1 MEEPLIEAV
10 KHGDAAAVQALI
22 DSGIDVNLHGKEQKW
37 TPLSHAA
44 GSGNLAMV
52 KLLVERGGADV
63 TLTGCDN
70 RTPYDIALAAGR
82 SAVARYLA
90 DAEALASGRPRA
102 PRPYCRAYHLRAL
115 REFAIWTENGPSG
128 EDDDTVVFV
137 HQDLT
142 VTRSMF
148 HGEDV
153 VMGDV
158 SPQWH
163 AFCRD
168 ILRFEVPDDFDLIP
182 IVH

>member
-1 MEEPLIEAV
+1 MDEPLIEAV

-22 DSGIDVNLHGKEQKW
+22 DSGVNVNIHGNEQKW
-37 TPLSHAA
+37 TPLSYAA
-44 GSGNLAMV
+44 GSGNLAIV
-52 KLLVERGGADV
+52 KLLVEAGGADV

-70 RTPYDIALAAGR
+70 RTPYDIAVAAGR
-82 SAVARYLA
+82 RAVARYLA

-102 PRPYCRAYHLRAL
+102 PKPYCRAYHLRAL
-115 REFAIWTENGPSG
+115 REFPGWTENGPPG
-128 EDDDTVVFV
+128 EDDTVVFV

-153 VMGDV
+153 VMSDV
-158 SPQWH
+158 SPQWQ

-168 ILRFEVPDDFDLIP
+168 ILSFEVPDDFDLMP
-182 IVH
+182 IEH